1 MRLKSIINNARNR
14 ELKQLSAKDK
24 TDEVIV
30 SYINLALIALYSRFQ
45 LKTEEVIL
53 RLHTGKILYK
63 LDGTDNDVYQGTE
76 VYDGEDFMGITKVFN
91 ENGEISI
98 NNDNDPF
105 SVYTTSYDTVQV
117 PYATDT
123 EYLSLIY
130 RAAPTEVL
138 FIDDGTGSATD
149 TNVHLPKHMME
160 ALLAHIGY
168 SAYSSIDIAQQTETN
183 LYMSRFDK
191 ACNTLELLGL
201 VPQDTLS
208 FDLDRKGLIE

>member
-45 LKTEEVIL
+45 LKTEEIVL
-53 RLHTGKILYK
+53 RLRSGKTDYK
-63 LDGTDNDVYQGTE
+63 IDGTDTDVYRGNTVYTGNDV
-76 VYDGEDFMGITKVFN
+76 MSIIKAFN
-91 ENGEISI
+91 EEQEITI
-98 NNDNDPF
+98 NKENDPL
-105 SVYTTSYDTVQV
+105 SIYTISYDTVQV
-117 PYATDT
+117 PYATTGD
-123 EYLSLIY
+123 SIALIY
-130 RAAPTEVL
+130 RATPTEIEFV
-138 FIDDGTGSATD
+138 DDGGGNAVDTD
-149 TNVHLPKHMME
+149 VKLPIHMME

-183 LYMSRFDK
+183 LHMVRFDK
-191 ACNTLELLGL
+191 ACNMLEMLGL